1 MTSSPVTGA
10 GGGAASEHDAA
21 AAGLREPLLA
31 NGDGDGGFHDG
42 ALATVV
48 VANYAHGG
56 GSRANK
62 EKDAVKAKDGYW
74 VDVHHQPAAAD
85 VESGGGDGD
94 RPLLFS
100 NKKVMAAL
108 LYPYRCVVLAQFHTK
123 VEWCL
128 KMIYGRLVI

>member
-1 MTSSPVTGA
+1 MSSLPVPGA
-10 GGGAASEHDAA
+10 GGAASEHDA

-31 NGDGDGGFHDG
+31 NDGGFHDG
-42 ALATVV
+42 ALAAVV
-48 VANYAHGG
+48 VANCTHGG

-74 VDVHHQPAAAD
+74 VDVHHQPAVAD
-85 VESGGGDGD
+85 VESGGGD

-108 LYPYRCVVLAQFHTK
+108 LYPYRCVLLSQLHTK
-123 VEWCL
+123 VE
-128 KMIYGRLVI
+128 